1 MPDSHLTLSQ
11 LQECIRQTLCDAFDT
26 PVWIAAE
33 IGELKVNARSGHC
46 YMQLVEKGGRNGV
59 PKAQASAVIW
69 ASQYGM
75 LSSYFRGATGRSL
88 EIGMNV
94 LLNVTVTYHELY
106 GLALRVT
113 DIDPLYTM
121 GDLERQ
127 RQQTIAQLREDG
139 VFDLNREL
147 EFPAVPLRIAVVSS
161 PQAAGYQD
169 FMKELGTSP
178 YAFKTTLFEAVMQGH
193 GAEASIIGALE
204 RIADA
209 MEDFDVTV
217 IIRGGGSQSDL
228 SFLNSYLLG
237 FHVAQFPLPVVTG
250 LGHDK
255 DQSVVDM
262 VAAISLKTPTAV
274 AAFLVDRVADFDGR
288 LLALGDAV
296 RNIAARNMLQ
306 HRREIDMI
314 GALLRERA
322 SGISSRLTWRMDA
335 LQEKIKSTAV
345 RTLTEQHTVL
355 ASLPGTLKALASQTM
370 ASAARELMQAE
381 RLTAAVDPRNILA
394 RGFAIVRSRGTAVKN
409 ASNLN
414 PGDKLDITLYDGCI
428 SAEVTETTNP
438 TNNKTNH
445 EERR

>member
-1 MPDSHLTLSQ
+1 MPEQHITLSQ
-11 LQECIRQTLCDAFDT
+11 LQERIRRTLCDGFDA

-69 ASQYGM
+69 AGQYGM
-75 LSSYFRGATGRSL
+75 LSSFFLGATGRPI
-88 EIGMNV
+88 EAGMNV
-94 LLNVTVTYHELY
+94 LLQVTVTYHELY
-106 GLALRVT
+106 GLALRVVN
-113 DIDPLYTM
+113 IDPLYTM

-147 EFPAVPLRIAVVSS
+147 GFPPVPLRIAVVSS

-169 FMKELGTSP
+169 FMKELGASP
-178 YAFKTTLFEAVMQGH
+178 YAFRTTLFEAVMQGH
-193 GAEASIIGALE
+193 GAENSIVEALE

-209 MEDFDVTV
+209 GDDFDVAV

-237 FHVAQFPLPVVTG
+237 FHVAQFPLPIITG

-262 VAAISLKTPTAV
+262 VAALSLKTPTAV
-274 AAFLVDRVADFDGR
+274 AAFLADMVAEFDDR

-296 RNIAARNMLQ
+296 RNSASRTLMQ
-306 HRREIDMI
+306 HRKELNMA
-314 GALLRERA
+314 GTLLRERA
-322 SGISSRLTWRMDA
+322 SGVSARLRWRMDT
-335 LQEKIKSTAV
+335 LHDKITASAS
-345 RTLTEQHTVL
+345 RMLAGQHTALSSLPGLLYARAEQVL
-355 ASLPGTLKALASQTM
+355 ASAS
-370 ASAARELMQAE
+370 RELSQAE
-381 RLTAAVDPRNILA
+381 RLMAATDPRNILA
-394 RGFAIVRSRGTAVKN
+394 RGFAIVRANGTAVKD
-409 ASNLN
+409 AAVLHA
-414 PGDKLDITLYDGCI
+414 GDSLEVTLYDG
-428 SAEVTETTNP
+428 SLTAEVSEIHAQTEKTTAP
-438 TNNKTNH
+438 
-445 EERR
+445 